1 MNAGHVR
8 EEQGGRF
15 RLNRKDCVR
24 QDEEAEMQA
33 RRCHARSDSNTR
45 KLALLRNG
53 QAVLR
58 PRQSR
63 NTKEN
68 RQLAMCRSTV
78 SRERER
84 KGKNAKQPVDDDDDD
99 RIILLECVER
109 ERG

>member
-58 PRQSR
+58 PRQAEIQKKTDNWR
-63 NTKEN
+63 RVD
-68 RQLAMCRSTV
+68 RQYREK
-78 SRERER
+78 EREKAR
-84 KGKNAKQPVDDDDDD
+84 TPSSQLMM
-99 RIILLECVER
+99 IMMIELSY
-109 ERG
+109 